1 MGRKISYLSF
11 LILYFI
17 FIHQDKKGDLMPRA
31 AINILPEH
39 FPRYLEGHWIKKQ
52 LYKKDL
58 GL

>member
-39 FPRYLEGHWIKKQ
+39 FPRYLEGHWIKKTT
-52 LYKKDL
+52 L
-58 GL
+58 